1 MSIVV
6 RLQALLDDFDYSDD
20 DEETVD
26 RKLPGQGEG
35 LQLQPPDL
43 QQQQD
48 SNPSA
53 RYRGRGRE
61 RGGERIFQGSP
72 QLLQVNMVVFER
84 LNHFKGIWAD
94 QCGAALLK
102 CVLRRTL

>member
-1 MSIVV
+1 MTSIVV
-6 RLQALLDDFDYSDD
+6 HLQALLDDFDYSDD

-26 RKLPGQGEG
+26 RKLPSQGEG

-53 RYRGRGRE
+53 RYRGEG
-61 RGGERIFQGSP
+61 GGERGEGILIRVLHSS
-72 QLLQVNMVVFER
+72 
-84 LNHFKGIWAD
+84 FKSTW
-94 QCGAALLK
+94 
-102 CVLRRTL
+102 

>member
-1 MSIVV
+1 MTSVV
-6 RLQALLDDFDYSDD
+6 VHLQALLDDFDYSDD

-53 RYRGRGRE
+53 RYKGRAGERGRE
-61 RGGERIFQGSP
+61 NINQGSP
-72 QLLQVNMVVFER
+72 QLLQVNVVVFE
-84 LNHFKGIWAD
+84 G
-94 QCGAALLK
+94 LK
-102 CVLRRTL
+102 

>member
-1 MSIVV
+1 MTSIVV
-6 RLQALLDDFDYSDD
+6 HLQALLDDFDYSDD

-53 RYRGRGRE
+53 RYKGRE
-61 RGGERIFQGSP
+61 GGENFNQGSP
-72 QLLQVNMVVFER
+72 QLLQVNVVVFES
-84 LNHFKGIWAD
+84 
-94 QCGAALLK
+94 LK
-102 CVLRRTL
+102 

>member
-1 MSIVV
+1 MSVV
-6 RLQALLDDFDYSDD
+6 VHLQALLDDFDYSDD

-26 RKLPGQGEG
+26 RKLPSQGEG
-35 LQLQPPDL
+35 LQLQPSDL

-53 RYRGRGRE
+53 RYKGRAREGERGRE
-61 RGGERIFQGSP
+61 NFNQGSP

-84 LNHFKGIWAD
+84 LK
-94 QCGAALLK
+94 
-102 CVLRRTL
+102 